1 LRPAKA
7 QATAA
12 SRPARAMSQHPSIR
26 VTQTRQAL
34 TQRRADESGPGL
46 AFGRRGAIGA
56 CKQRFL
62 DRDVD
67 AHRPCR
73 RCEGNERDRPF
84 GVLANVGSRRNSSSE
99 RLRGSGRPS
108 CAMPPAM
115 RGEHLGYLDDDPIGT
130 VRDRATSGKVGKRRA
145 MTNEL
150 ISDSEVSFHTSDLC
164 QNRVIGALGHW
175 PETRDHGRRTAAHS
189 RH

>member
-1 LRPAKA
+1 
-7 QATAA
+7 
-12 SRPARAMSQHPSIR
+12 MSQHRLIR
-26 VTQTRQAL
+26 VTL
-34 TQRRADESGPGL
+34 L
-46 AFGRRGAIGA
+46 N
-56 CKQRFL
+56 
-62 DRDVD
+62 RDVD

-73 RCEGNERDRPF
+73 RCEGNERDDRPV
-84 GVLANVGSRRNSSSE
+84 GVLAE
-99 RLRGSGRPS
+99 RGIATQLVERAYARQGQTILHHALG
-108 CAMPPAM
+108 M

-130 VRDRATSGKVGKRRA
+130 VRDRATSGKVEKRRA

-175 PETRDHGRRTAAHS
+175 PETREHGRRTAAHS